1 MRVRYI
7 DSSSHHPNFGFL
19 LTFFGQKYM
28 SPRLSLEFVA
38 TLFTNC
44 TFWTRRVPLKVF
56 IAVVVA
62 RKFQTPLTKNLIN
75 KVGRYILFLS

>member
-1 MRVRYI
+1 MLRGLYLREVRARVSTRAKNISHI
-7 DSSSHHPNFGFL
+7 DGFI
-19 LTFFGQKYM
+19 
-28 SPRLSLEFVA
+28 VA

-75 KVGRYILFLS
+75 KVGRYILS